1 MIKNKII
8 GFILFAPFAIM
19 TTLAIIFVPKIVWA
33 VMLVL
38 IIMGMGAIGFAR
50 ILE

>member
-1 MIKNKII
+1 MMKNKII

-19 TTLAIIFVPKIVWA
+19 TTLAIIIVPKIVWA
-33 VMLVL
+33 VMIFM
-38 IIMGMGAIGFAR
+38 IILGMGAIGFAK

>member
-1 MIKNKII
+1 MKNTLI
-8 GFILFAPFAIM
+8 GFLLFTPFAIM
-19 TTLAIIFVPKIVWA
+19 TTLAIILIPEVVWA

-50 ILE
+50 ILK